1 MKNYPDFAKK
11 NAKMSQ
17 VYGVLVEL
25 RRKSLNGLGCEEM
38 QKFNTTNV
46 VLNSIRLATPS
57 VKVAGGED
65 HNLRSL
71 EKFCAE
77 KRQFVPSLRRKKL
90 NYPDF
95 AKKNAK
101 MSRFCG
107 VLVVRFC

>member
-1 MKNYPDFAKK
+1 MQIF
-11 NAKMSQ
+11 NA
-17 VYGVLVEL
+17 
-25 RRKSLNGLGCEEM
+25 
-38 QKFNTTNV
+38 TNV
-46 VLNSIRLATPS
+46 VLNSIRLATPCKS
-57 VKVAGGED
+57 GGREGGS
-65 HNLRSL
+65 LRSL

-101 MSRFCG
+101 MSRFYG

>member
-1 MKNYPDFAKK
+1 MQIF
-11 NAKMSQ
+11 NA
-17 VYGVLVEL
+17 
-25 RRKSLNGLGCEEM
+25 
-38 QKFNTTNV
+38 TNV

-65 HNLRSL
+65 RNLRSL

-90 NYPDF
+90 NYPGF

-101 MSRFCG
+101 MSRFYG
-107 VLVVRFC
+107 VLVVRLC